1 MEILNYM
8 KNEIK
13 QTAHSSYRC
22 EYYIIFAPKY
32 RRKIIY
38 KTLRKDI
45 EQVFGEICNLGKYI
59 MN

>member
-1 MEILNYM
+1 M

-22 EYYIIFAPKY
+22 EYHIIFAPKY